1 MDDQLSLSQTIR
13 RRLNEL
19 PRAERLV
26 ARALLLGSP
35 TIGLESSTKLA
46 ELVGASGPT
55 VIRFVNRL
63 GFATY
68 AAFQEAWRAELDARF
83 ETPVK
88 QYQRHQPETD
98 GARRLAGAAEA
109 AATAVRETLE
119 QLPAEELELA
129 AGLLADPRRRIVVFG
144 GWFSQVLARHLVA
157 LLQEVRAQVVLLETS
172 PSQRATVLV
181 DAGKRNVGVAFDF
194 RRYEHDTLL
203 VARHLAERGARIVLV
218 TDQWLSPVSNL
229 ATAVLVARTS
239 PVAPFESL
247 VPATAVVETLAA
259 AVVDRIGPA
268 AGRRLEEL
276 TSISSTLI
284 PSWAAPEEV

>member
-1 MDDQLSLSQTIR
+1 MDDRLSLSQTIH

-19 PRAERLV
+19 PRAERRV

-35 TIGLESSTKLA
+35 TVGLESSAKLA

-83 ETPVK
+83 ESPVQ

-98 GARRLAGAAEA
+98 GARRLATAAEA
-109 AATAVRETLE
+109 AATAVRDSLG
-119 QLPAEELELA
+119 QLPAEELDLA
-129 AGLLADPRRRIVVFG
+129 ARLLADPRRRVVVFG

-157 LLQEVRAQVVLLETS
+157 LLQEVRAQVVLLDAS

-181 DAGKRNVGVAFDF
+181 DAGKRDVAVVFDF

-203 VARHLAERGARIVLV
+203 ASRHLAERGSRIVLL

-239 PVAPFESL
+239 PAAPFESL
-247 VPATAVVETLAA
+247 VPATAVLETLAA
-259 AVVDRIGPA
+259 TVVDRLGPT
-268 AGRRLEEL
+268 AGHRLEEL

-284 PSWAAPEEV
+284 PSWAAPEES